1 MAWEE
6 DGGEVSKRL
15 MPFSERREGICKADT
30 VNKAAVTKPAPNQ
43 SLPAP
48 SRPPHHVTWVG
59 ISANRANLVPTAAT
73 PSACLRRLTRWH
85 MPYHAA
91 APVDRNAWR
100 AYVSA
105 RASFALTWMLVRTC
119 HALAVGGHTLSECLR
134 AARVAHRESQPH
146 LHRLRPRLAAP
157 FFLCRRNL
165 RPPAHHRGKPPH
177 APCKWAQRYQA
188 PPYFASVFHTLSLP
202 RPARPPYPPV
212 RILAACMHP
221 RLSAPVC
228 T

>member
-1 MAWEE
+1 MGGG
-6 DGGEVSKRL
+6 GGEVSKRL

-48 SRPPHHVTWVG
+48 SRPPHHVAWVG

-85 MPYHAA
+85 MPCHAV
-91 APVDRNAWR
+91 APVDSNAWR

-188 PPYFASVFHTLSLP
+188 PPYFASVFHTLSPPYRLT
-202 RPARPPYPPV
+202 ALPPYPWCV
-212 RILAACMHP
+212 Y
-221 RLSAPVC
+221 
-228 T
+228 